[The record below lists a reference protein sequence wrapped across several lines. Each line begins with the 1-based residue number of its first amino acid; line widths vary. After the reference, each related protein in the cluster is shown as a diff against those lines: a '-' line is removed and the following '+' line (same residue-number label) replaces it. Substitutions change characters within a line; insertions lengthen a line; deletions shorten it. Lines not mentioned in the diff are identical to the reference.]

1 MKALL
6 KKEFRFLHPACYL
19 SFLFVS
25 LLFIPNYPIA
35 VVFFFP
41 LTVSINIF
49 LSSISENN
57 DLLFCSLLPIRKKD
71 YVRAKL
77 SFILFFELAFLLLS
91 LPLLIT
97 RNLLFKDSFLP
108 TNPGIDSILSVYG
121 FTFLVYGLY
130 NVILLTV
137 YFHTAPKRHFAYIV
151 SLIVAFVA
159 FTFFGVILA
168 YIPIIG
174 PSLDYGGDLLYQYL
188 YFFLGLLLFIVFNYV
203 AYKVSCKELKKKD
216 F

>member
-1 MKALL
+1 MKTLL
-6 KKEFRFLHPACYL
+6 KKEFRLLHPACYL
-19 SFLFVS
+19 SFLFVA
-25 LLFIPNYPIA
+25 LIFIPNYPIA

-77 SFILFFELAFLLLS
+77 GFILLFELAFLLLS
-91 LPLLIT
+91 LPMLIT
-97 RNLLFKDSFLP
+97 RNILFKGSFLP
-108 TNPGIDSILSVYG
+108 TNPGLDSILSVYG
-121 FTFLVYGLY
+121 FTFLVYGIY
-130 NVILLTV
+130 NLALMTI
-137 YFHTAPKRHFAYIV
+137 YFHTAPKRVLAYLV
-151 SLIVAFVA
+151 SLIIAFVS

-174 PSLDYGGDLLYQYL
+174 PSLDYGGNSLYQYL
-188 YFFLGLLLFIVFNYV
+188 YFFLGILIFVLFNHL
-203 AYKVSCKELKKKD
+203 AYCISCKELKKKD